1 MTKRVSPGK
10 PSQRKKSN
18 YLYFSADDGTHGNE
32 LMSLKLT
39 GKGNKVTLESDIND
53 GPRSSLPRD
62 LTIHDQRLFF
72 TANER
77 SKGRELWT
85 VGPSIQG
92 PTGEAGANTTETI
105 VFENQTFVYQ
115 FSSQQSEP
123 TSWTISSGADASL
136 FKINSSNGK
145 LSFRQAPDFER
156 PRDQNRDNTYELFV
170 RSTVKDSGYK
180 ADQEILINVANVQ
193 EDSDTEVETISD
205 EILYYTG
212 LWTND
217 SKWPALSLRPGH
229 IRVRHQLRIL
239 HPNLAGIQT

>member
-85 VGPSIQG
+85 VGPSIKA
-92 PTGEAGANTTETI
+92 PL
-105 VFENQTFVYQ
+105 VKP
-115 FSSQQSEP
+115 EP
-123 TSWTISSGADASL
+123 TPIQLPLKTRRLS
-136 FKINSSNGK
+136 INSAASSRN
-145 LSFRQAPDFER
+145 Q
-156 PRDQNRDNTYELFV
+156 
-170 RSTVKDSGYK
+170 
-180 ADQEILINVANVQ
+180 
-193 EDSDTEVETISD
+193 
-205 EILYYTG
+205 
-212 LWTND
+212 
-217 SKWPALSLRPGH
+217 RPGRSAVVPTPH
-229 IRVRHQLRIL
+229 CSKSTRPTEGCPSDKLRTSNVLAIRTATTPMSFSCVR
-239 HPNLAGIQT
+239 